1 MKKKHNSQIVSQE
14 SRYRALAEFRYHI
27 REYLHFSD
35 EAAKLAGLEPK
46 QYQLLLAVK
55 GLPDD
60 VSPTVSVLAHQLRTR
75 HHSTVELVNRA
86 ERNGLVKRSRSGSYV
101 FVQLTRKGE
110 RTLERAVD
118 KRLRELRVA
127 GPILVKALQQ
137 LINTDESPSR
147 SRKQYA
153 GSGKRV

>member
-1 MKKKHNSQIVSQE
+1 MTRKRSSQTGSRN

-35 EAAKLAGLEPK
+35 QAAKLAGLDPK

-60 VSPTVSVLAHQLRTR
+60 VSPTVSALAHQLRTR

-86 ERNGLVKRSRSGSYV
+86 ERNGLVRRSRSGSYV
-101 FVQLTRKGE
+101 LVQLTKKGE
-110 RTLERAVD
+110 RTLARVVD
-118 KRLRELRVA
+118 KRLRELRRA
-127 GPILVKALQQ
+127 GPVLVKALQQ
-137 LINTDESPSR
+137 LINADELH
-147 SRKQYA
+147 
-153 GSGKRV
+153 